1 MTVEMATIDVH
12 KKIVM
17 FKQADV
23 IECNKYDGLQ
33 QIYSVFVQPTILE
46 DYYDHEAKQTIRQA
60 FYSFFGDI

>member
-1 MTVEMATIDVH
+1 
-12 KKIVM
+12 M

-23 IECNKYDGLQ
+23 IECNKYEGLQ